1 VRDNFWPLAVG
12 PDPSRHLQGYVN
24 TGLTVTMM
32 VCVVVILASALW
44 RCTQVIRGRVAI
56 IPAGV

>member
-1 VRDNFWPLAVG
+1 
-12 PDPSRHLQGYVN
+12 
-24 TGLTVTMM
+24 MM